1 MSRRRTSLNSCRRA
15 YGCCVV
21 TTKYGDVSNNEVPPV
36 PTIVTN
42 GLIIRYEAGDT
53 NSYPGSGNTWRNIGS
68 GGSAFDASTNNLPI
82 NLPTFSN
89 ASFNF
94 GYSPITTV
102 NGYLNS
108 KYFTINRT
116 NILDNNNNI
125 LSDDF
130 TYCAWIKTANIGQ
143 GTDHFTLMYI
153 VSAEVPGNYR
163 DYGFGIDSNGKL
175 AYGDGLTNG
184 SDTTIRSI
192 NSVNNNSWR
201 FVCVTREKSLGTV
214 CLYINGTLD
223 ATGTCNKDLPGN
235 PAGLYL
241 SPNILIG
248 AQADSAGYTFGG
260 NLGAIFGYSR
270 ILTASEVLN
279 NFNVQKSY
287 YGVT

>member
-1 MSRRRTSLNSCRRA
+1 MSRRRTSLNSYRRA

-21 TTKYGDVSNNEVPPV
+21 NTIYGDVSNNISEPPVPPV

-68 GGSAFDASTNNLPI
+68 GGSAFDATTVTT
-82 NLPTFSN
+82 NLPTFSD

-94 GYSPITTV
+94 GYARINATNNISP
-102 NGYLNS
+102 NEYLTNPNL
-108 KYFTINRT
+108 KYFSINRSG
-116 NILDNNNNI
+116 I
-125 LSDDF
+125 LSNDF
-130 TYCAWIKTANIGQ
+130 TYCAWIKTTNVGL

-153 VSAEVPGNYR
+153 ISTEVPSQFQ

-175 AYGDGLTNG
+175 AYGDGALV
-184 SDTTIRSI
+184 DITIRS
-192 NSVNNNSWR
+192 VNQVNDGLWK
-201 FVCVTREKSLGTV
+201 FVCVTRQQSSGTV
-214 CLYINGTLD
+214 SLYINGSLD
-223 ATGTCNKDLPGN
+223 STGTCGSGDAAASLFRSD
-235 PAGLYL
+235 Y
-241 SPNILIG
+241 ILIG
-248 AQADSAGYTFGG
+248 AQADTAGYTFGG
-260 NLGAIFGYSR
+260 SIGAIFGYSR

>member
-1 MSRRRTSLNSCRRA
+1 MSRRRTSLNSYRRA

-21 TTKYGDVSNNEVPPV
+21 TTKYGDVPNNEPPAV
-36 PTIVTN
+36 PTIVTD

-53 NSYPGSGNTWRNIGS
+53 NSYSGSGNIWRNIGS
-68 GGSAFDASTNNLPI
+68 GGSAYDASTNNLP
-82 NLPTFSN
+82 TFSD

-94 GYSPITTV
+94 GYSNITTV
-102 NGYLNS
+102 NGYLNY
-108 KYFTINRT
+108 KYFNINRT
-116 NILDNNNNI
+116 NILGNI
-125 LSDDF
+125 LSNDF
-130 TYCAWIKTANIGQ
+130 TYCAWIKTTNVGQ

-153 VSAEVPGNYR
+153 ISAEVPGDYR

-192 NSVNNNSWR
+192 NSVNTGSWK
-201 FVCVTREKSLGTV
+201 FVCVTRQQSLGTI

-223 ATGTCNKDLPGN
+223 STGTCNKDLTGT

-248 AQADSAGYTFGG
+248 AQSDSAGYTFGG
-260 NLGAIFGYSR
+260 SIRAIFGYSR
-270 ILTASEVLN
+270 VLTASEILN
-279 NFNVQKSY
+279 NFNVQRSS
-287 YGVT
+287 YGV